1 MLNDD
6 PAVTQKKWKSASPN
20 YGANR
25 LINEAPVD
33 ELLTIF
39 HGKRSA
45 GVEPGEIEFLKTV
58 LLGRYVESSVK
69 SMNRLTEALNKASK
83 SSTIIGWGLVI
94 IAIASVVVAALGY
107 LK

>member
-1 MLNDD
+1 
-6 PAVTQKKWKSASPN
+6 V
-20 YGANR
+20 
-25 LINEAPVD
+25 I
-33 ELLTIF
+33 
-39 HGKRSA
+39 
-45 GVEPGEIEFLKTV
+45 GEIEFLKTV

-69 SMNRLTEALNKASK
+69 SMSRLTEALNKASK